1 MDDITRLI
9 QHCQACQENQAVNR
23 KEPLQQT
30 EIPSGPW
37 KMLGTDIFE
46 AKGKQYVILSD
57 YFSKYPLIR
66 EIPAPVTSA
75 AVTRF
80 IKEAVSL
87 FGVPEQIRSDNGPQY
102 SGESFKRFCKEYG
115 ISHITS
121 SPHYPQS
128 NGFIERQIGWLKP
141 IIKKCIKSGQNIN
154 MALMNIRATP
164 VSNNIP
170 SPAELLMKRKITT
183 LLPSRSEMDYE
194 PIKHQMQ
201 NKKHQQMLQFN
212 KTAAPNDLPPLYPG
226 QDVRVFDKTSKTW
239 SPATVI
245 TRCPEPRSY
254 TVQTNS
260 EI

>member
-1 MDDITRLI
+1 MRRDILNQLHVDHQGIEKTKMWARDCVYWPKINDDITLLI
-9 QHCQACQENQAVNR
+9 QHCQACQENQAANR

-37 KMLGTDIFE
+37 KMLGTDVFE

-80 IKEAVSL
+80 IAEAVSI

-141 IIKKCIKSGQNIN
+141 IIKKMHEKWTEHKHGTHEYQSH
-154 MALMNIRATP
+154 
-164 VSNNIP
+164 P
-170 SPAELLMKRKITT
+170 SE
-183 LLPSRSEMDYE
+183 
-194 PIKHQMQ
+194 
-201 NKKHQQMLQFN
+201 
-212 KTAAPNDLPPLYPG
+212 
-226 QDVRVFDKTSKTW
+226 
-239 SPATVI
+239 
-245 TRCPEPRSY
+245 
-254 TVQTNS
+254 
-260 EI
+260 